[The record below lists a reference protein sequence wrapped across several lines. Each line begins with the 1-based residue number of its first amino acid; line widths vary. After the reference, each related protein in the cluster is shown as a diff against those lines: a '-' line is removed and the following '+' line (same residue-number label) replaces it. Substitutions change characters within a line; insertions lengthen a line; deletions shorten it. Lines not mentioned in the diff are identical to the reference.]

1 MNRLLLTLA
10 AAGALTIAG
19 QAATAQQAVWTGSW
33 AAAPVAAPATEKPI
47 GPNGATFRDIVHLSL
62 GGRAIRL
69 RISNEF
75 GPIPLTVAGVH
86 VALGASPQAAGSDG
100 ATQPGTGHAAT
111 FNGAASV
118 LIPAGSIAISD
129 PIPMPVPAFAD
140 LAVSLFVP
148 AQPAAALTLHSLAMS
163 TNYVASGNLIA
174 AASLPGATQV
184 TSWHLLKGVD
194 VDAGSRASAIV
205 TLGASITDG
214 YHSTPA
220 RNLRWP
226 DDLAVRLQANPATAH
241 IGVLNE
247 SISGARIL
255 HDVTGPSAL
264 ARLDRDVL
272 AQTGARY
279 VIVALGTNDIGRTF
293 FPRIPN
299 EDPVTAE
306 QLIWALQQIVA
317 RAHARGVRVIATT
330 LNPYE
335 GADFYNVLGDHM
347 REAFN
352 AYVRTSGIFD
362 GVIDFDRVMRDP
374 SHPARFLPAYDSG
387 DHLHP
392 NDAGYKAMADS
403 IDLKLFTK

>member
-1 MNRLLLTLA
+1 MKTLPLLASVTALAFA
-10 AAGALTIAG
+10 AAC
-19 QAATAQQAVWTGSW
+19 ATAQQTVWTGSW

-47 GPNGATFRDIVHLSL
+47 GPDGETFRDIVHLSL

-75 GPIPLTVAGVH
+75 GPAPLTIAGVH
-86 VALGASPQAAGSDG
+86 VALGAGSS
-100 ATQPGTGHAAT
+100 AIQTGTDRAAT
-111 FNGAASV
+111 FNGALSV
-118 LIPAGSIAISD
+118 VIPAGTIAVSD
-129 PIPMPVPAFAD
+129 PVATPVPAFAD

-148 AQPAAALTLHSLAMS
+148 AQPGIALTLHTLAMS
-163 TNYVASGNLIA
+163 TNYVASGDVTA
-174 AASLPGATQV
+174 AAALPDAAKV
-184 TSWHLLKGVD
+184 TSWHLLKAVD
-194 VDAGSRASAIV
+194 VDAGPSAFAIV

-214 YHSTPA
+214 YHSTPD

-226 DDLAVRLQANPATAH
+226 DDLATRLHANPATAH

-247 SISGARIL
+247 GISGARIL

-264 ARLDRDVL
+264 ARFDRDVL
-272 AQTGARY
+272 AQSGARY

-293 FPRIPN
+293 FPRVPN
-299 EDPVTAE
+299 ESPVIAE
-306 QLIWALQQIVA
+306 QLVWGMQQFVA
-317 RAHARGVRVIATT
+317 RAHARGVKVIATT

-335 GADFYNVLGDHM
+335 GADFYNVPGDQM
-347 REAFN
+347 RQTFN
-352 AYVRTSGIFD
+352 TYVRASDIFD
-362 GVIDFDRVMRDP
+362 GVVDFDRVMRDP

-392 NDAGYKAMADS
+392 NDAGYRAMADA